1 MPWTV
6 FYISMSRICTVRE
19 WSPGYLCAEAGHR
32 ILVLCLKVADVCPKV
47 ADVRFKLW
55 DFYPKAWDRT
65 ESMFSQTFVY
75 VLPNFATS
83 IPELFHLC
91 PVCQGI
97 IFYSMKTNNSR
108 TMKRRPMLAGKARL
122 IAGAVMLAVAGGHLS
137 AQTAAP
143 QKAKAYMV
151 ADAHLDTQWNWDI
164 QTTIKEYVWNTLN
177 QNLFLLNQYPDY
189 IFNFEGGV
197 KYAWMKEYYP
207 REYELMKAFV
217 KAGRWHV
224 SGASWD
230 ATDTLVPSI
239 ESFIRNIMLGQEF
252 YRKELG
258 VESTDIFLPDCFGF
272 GWTLPTVAAHC
283 GLIGFSS
290 QKLDWR
296 NNPFYGKSKHPFT
309 VGLWKG
315 VDGASVMLAHGY
327 DYGRRWDNE
336 DLSEN
341 KYLME
346 LSRCT
351 PLNTVY
357 RYYGTGDVGG
367 SPTIAS
373 VASVEKGIKGDGP
386 LKIISA
392 TSDQLFKDYQPYDA
406 HSELPVFDGEL
417 LMDVHGTGCYTSQAA
432 MKLYNR
438 QNELLG
444 DAAERASVAAALLGT
459 AEYPGKSLT
468 ESWQRFIFHQF
479 HDDLTGTSI
488 PRAYEFSWNDE
499 LLSLKQFSGILTHA
513 VGSVAGKL
521 DTRVKGIPVVL
532 YNASGFKA
540 ADVVTMEVKAP
551 RFPKGVA
558 VYNEQ
563 GKQVASQLVSYTDGK
578 VRLLVEATVPANGY
592 AVYDVRLS
600 GEGRKVSAVEATS
613 IENSLYKLTLNEN
626 GDITSLL
633 DKKNNKELVKAG
645 KAIRLALFTENE
657 SFEWPAWEILK
668 KTVDATPISITE
680 DVKMTLCEN
689 GALRKTLCV
698 EKRHGDSFF
707 RQYIHLYEGILA
719 HRIDFTNEVDWQSA
733 NALLKA
739 EFPLN
744 LNNEKATYDLGV
756 GSVQRGNNS
765 LTAYEVYAQY
775 WADLTDANGS
785 YGVSI
790 MNDSK
795 YGWDKPDNNTLRLTL
810 LHTPKT
816 KSNYA
821 YQDRQDFGRHTFTYS
836 LVGHTG
842 ALDVVRT
849 RENAELLNQRIK
861 AFAVGKHRGELGK
874 SYSLAFSDNRNVLIK
889 ALKKAE
895 SSDEYVVRVYEA
907 GGKQAQKASIVFAD
921 NLVAAVEA
929 DGTEKTI
936 GKAAFSG
943 NRLEVSVN
951 PNGIKTYK
959 VRFASNKKVQTVA
972 RPLPLAYDKKCF
984 SWNEFKA
991 AADFEAGY
999 SYAAELIPTEMNV
1012 NGVPFKLETR
1022 EELNG
1027 MACKG
1032 NVLKLPA
1039 DCAYN
1044 RLYILAAAASD
1055 KDVKGIFRT
1064 GKSVQEIIVPSYT
1077 GFIGQWGHTGHT
1089 EGYLKDA
1096 EVAYVGTHRHSGEGD
1111 QPYEFTYMFK
1121 FAIDLPEK
1129 ATEVVLPDN
1138 KDIVIFAATLTN
1150 VAAASVCPVSEL
1162 FRTANKCNRYQTES
1176 STERVNILKQDM
1188 VMGYS
1193 SYVNEKEKPAFM
1205 VDGDENTKWCAIAEM
1220 PHYVDFDLGSERS
1233 INGWKLLNAA
1243 GENHSYVTSSC
1254 FLQGKTDK
1262 NSEWRTLDYV
1272 SGNGKNV
1279 LNRTLN
1285 KPESVRYLRLLV
1297 TQPMQSASGKDVRIY
1312 EMEVY
1317 AK

>member
-1162 FRTANKCNRYQTES
+1162 FRTANKCDGYQAES
-1176 STERVNILKQDM
+1176 SAERVNILKQDM

-1193 SYVNEKEKPAFM
+1193 SYVNEKEKPTFM

-1243 GENHSYVTSSC
+1243 GENHSYITSSC

>member
-1 MPWTV
+1 MKK
-6 FYISMSRICTVRE
+6 R
-19 WSPGYLCAEAGHR
+19 R
-32 ILVLCLKVADVCPKV
+32 IL
-47 ADVRFKLW
+47 
-55 DFYPKAWDRT
+55 
-65 ESMFSQTFVY
+65 M
-75 VLPNFATS
+75 
-83 IPELFHLC
+83 
-91 PVCQGI
+91 G
-97 IFYSMKTNNSR
+97 KTH
-108 TMKRRPMLAGKARL
+108 L
-122 IAGAVMLAVAGGHLS
+122 IAGAVMLAVAGGQLS
-137 AQTAAP
+137 AQTVAP
-143 QKAKAYMV
+143 KKAKAYMV

-164 QTTIKEYVWNTLN
+164 QTTIKDYVWNTLN

-230 ATDTLVPSI
+230 ATDTLVPSV

-309 VGLWKG
+309 IGLWKG

-346 LSRCT
+346 LSKCT

-392 TSDQLFKDYQPYDA
+392 ASDQLFKDYQPYGS
-406 HSELPVFDGEL
+406 HPELPVFDGEL

-444 DAAERASVAAALLGT
+444 DAAERASVAAALLGV

-499 LLSLKQFSGILTHA
+499 LLSLKQFSGILTHS

-540 ADVVTMEVKAP
+540 ADVVIIEVEAS
-551 RFPKGVA
+551 RFPKSVA

-563 GKQVASQLVSYTDGK
+563 GKLVVSQLVSYTDGK

-600 GEGRKVSAVEATS
+600 GEGKEMPAVEAAS
-613 IENSLYKLTLNEN
+613 VENSFYKLTLNEN
-626 GDITSLL
+626 GDITSLF
-633 DKKNNKELVKAG
+633 DKRNNKELVKAG
-645 KAIRLALFTENE
+645 KAIRLALFTENK

-668 KTVDATPISITE
+668 ETVDATPISITE
-680 DVKMTLCEN
+680 DVKVTLCEN

-698 EKRHGDSFF
+698 EKRHDDSFF
-707 RQYIHLYEGILA
+707 RQYIHLYEGVLA
-719 HRIDFTNEVDWQSA
+719 HRIDFTNEVDWQST

-744 LNNEKATYDLGV
+744 LNNEVATYDLGV
-756 GSVQRGNNS
+756 GSVQRGNNI

-816 KSNYA
+816 KKNYA
-821 YQDRQDFGRHTFTYS
+821 YQDRQDFGHHTFTYS
-836 LVGHTG
+836 LVGHVG
-842 ALDVVRT
+842 ALDVVQT

-861 AFAVGKHRGELGK
+861 AFVVGKHRGELGK

-907 GGKQAQKASIVFAD
+907 AGKQAQKASIVFAD

-936 GKAAFSG
+936 GKATFSG

-951 PNGIKTYK
+951 PNSIKTYK

-972 RPLPLAYDKKCF
+972 EPLPLVYDKKCF

-991 AADFEAGY
+991 AANFESGY
-999 SYAAELIPTEMNV
+999 SYAAELIPAEMNV
-1012 NGVPFKLETR
+1012 HGVPFKLETR

-1039 DCAYN
+1039 DCTYN

-1055 KDVKGIFRT
+1055 KDVKGIFRV
-1064 GKSVQEIIVPSYT
+1064 GKYVQVVIVPSYT

-1121 FAIDLPEK
+1121 FAIDLPER

-1138 KDIVIFAATLTN
+1138 KDIVIFAATLTD
-1150 VAAASVCPVSEL
+1150 VAATSVCPASEL

-1220 PHYVDFDLGSERS
+1220 PHYVDFDLGGERS

-1254 FLQGKTDK
+1254 FLQGKSDK
-1262 NSEWRTLDYV
+1262 NGEWRTLDYV

-1285 KPESVRYLRLLV
+1285 KSESVRYLRLLV

-1317 AK
+1317 E

>member
-1 MPWTV
+1 
-6 FYISMSRICTVRE
+6 
-19 WSPGYLCAEAGHR
+19 
-32 ILVLCLKVADVCPKV
+32 
-47 ADVRFKLW
+47 
-55 DFYPKAWDRT
+55 
-65 ESMFSQTFVY
+65 
-75 VLPNFATS
+75 
-83 IPELFHLC
+83 
-91 PVCQGI
+91 
-97 IFYSMKTNNSR
+97 
-108 TMKRRPMLAGKARL
+108 MKRRPMLAGKARL

-1162 FRTANKCNRYQTES
+1162 FRTANKCDGYQAES
-1176 STERVNILKQDM
+1176 SAERVNILKQDM

-1193 SYVNEKEKPAFM
+1193 SYVNEKEKPTFM
-1205 VDGDENTKWCAIAEM
+1205 VDGDENTKWCAVAEM

>member
-626 GDITSLL
+626 GDIASLL

-1243 GENHSYVTSSC
+1243 GENHSYITSSC

>member
-1 MPWTV
+1 
-6 FYISMSRICTVRE
+6 
-19 WSPGYLCAEAGHR
+19 
-32 ILVLCLKVADVCPKV
+32 
-47 ADVRFKLW
+47 
-55 DFYPKAWDRT
+55 
-65 ESMFSQTFVY
+65 
-75 VLPNFATS
+75 
-83 IPELFHLC
+83 
-91 PVCQGI
+91 
-97 IFYSMKTNNSR
+97 MK
-108 TMKRRPMLAGKARL
+108 MKRMLTGKARL
-122 IAGAVMLAVAGGHLS
+122 IAGAMMLVVAGGQVS
-137 AQTAAP
+137 AQTVAP
-143 QKAKAYMV
+143 KKAKAYMV

-309 VGLWKG
+309 IGLWKG
-315 VDGASVMLAHGY
+315 VDGASIMLAHGY
-327 DYGRRWDNE
+327 DYGRRWNNE
-336 DLSEN
+336 DLSKN
-341 KYLME
+341 KDLME
-346 LSRCT
+346 LSKRT

-373 VASVEKGIKGDGP
+373 VASVEKGINGDGP

-392 TSDQLFKDYQPYDA
+392 TSDQLFKDYQPYNA
-406 HSELPVFDGEL
+406 HSELSVFDGEL

-513 VGSVAGKL
+513 VESVAGKL
-521 DTRVKGIPVVL
+521 DTRVKGTPVVL

-540 ADVVTMEVKAP
+540 TDVVTMEVEAS

-600 GEGRKVSAVEATS
+600 GEGKKVSVVEAAS

-707 RQYIHLYEGILA
+707 RQYIHLYEGALA
-719 HRIDFTNEVDWQSA
+719 HRIDFTNEVDWQST

-756 GSVQRGNNS
+756 GSVQRGNNI

-775 WADLTDANGS
+775 WVDLTEANGS

-816 KSNYA
+816 KRNYA
-821 YQDRQDFGRHTFTYS
+821 YQDRQDFGRHIFTYS
-836 LVGHTG
+836 LVGHAG
-842 ALDVVRT
+842 ALDVVQT

-861 AFAVGKHRGELGK
+861 AFATGKHRGELGK
-874 SYSLAFSDNRNVLIK
+874 SYSLASSDNRNVLIK

-895 SSDEYVVRVYEA
+895 SSDEYMVRVYEA
-907 GGKQAQKASIVFAD
+907 AGKRAQKASIVFAD
-921 NLVAAVEA
+921 DLVAAVEA

-951 PNGIKTYK
+951 PNSIKTYK

-972 RPLPLAYDKKCF
+972 ESLPLAYDKKCF

-991 AADFEAGY
+991 AADFESGY
-999 SYAAELIPTEMNV
+999 SYAAELIPAEMNV
-1012 NGVPFKLETR
+1012 HGVPFKLETR

-1032 NVLKLPA
+1032 NVLKLPVNH
-1039 DCAYN
+1039 AYN

-1055 KDVKGIFRT
+1055 KDVKGIFRA
-1064 GKSVQEIIVPSYT
+1064 GKSAQEIIVPSYT

-1121 FAIDLPEK
+1121 LAIDLPEK

-1138 KDIVIFAATLTN
+1138 KDIVIFAATLTD
-1150 VAAASVCPVSEL
+1150 VAAAPVCPVSEL
-1162 FRTANKCNRYQTES
+1162 FRTANKCNDYQVES
-1176 STERVNILKQDM
+1176 SVQRVNILKQDM

-1233 INGWKLLNAA
+1233 VNGWKLLNAA
-1243 GENHSYVTSSC
+1243 GENHSYVTSTC
-1254 FLQGKTDK
+1254 FLQGKSDK
-1262 NSEWRTLDYV
+1262 NGEWRTLDYV
-1272 SGNGKNV
+1272 SGNSKNV
-1279 LNRTLN
+1279 LNRTLDKSEN
-1285 KPESVRYLRLLV
+1285 VRYLRLLV
-1297 TQPMQSASGKDVRIY
+1297 TQPMQSSTGKDARIY

>member
-336 DLSEN
+336 DLSES

-351 PLNTVY
+351 SLNTVY

-936 GKAAFSG
+936 GKATFSE

-1012 NGVPFKLETR
+1012 NGMPFKLETR

>member
-1 MPWTV
+1 
-6 FYISMSRICTVRE
+6 
-19 WSPGYLCAEAGHR
+19 
-32 ILVLCLKVADVCPKV
+32 
-47 ADVRFKLW
+47 
-55 DFYPKAWDRT
+55 
-65 ESMFSQTFVY
+65 
-75 VLPNFATS
+75 
-83 IPELFHLC
+83 
-91 PVCQGI
+91 
-97 IFYSMKTNNSR
+97 MK
-108 TMKRRPMLAGKARL
+108 MKRMLTGKARL
-122 IAGAVMLAVAGGHLS
+122 IAGAMMLVVAGGQVS
-137 AQTAAP
+137 AQTVAP
-143 QKAKAYMV
+143 KKAKAYMV

-309 VGLWKG
+309 IGLWKG
-315 VDGASVMLAHGY
+315 VDGASIMLAHGY
-327 DYGRRWDNE
+327 DYGRRWNNE
-336 DLSEN
+336 DLSKN
-341 KYLME
+341 KDLME
-346 LSRCT
+346 LSKRT

-373 VASVEKGIKGDGP
+373 VASVEKGINGDGP

-392 TSDQLFKDYQPYDA
+392 TSDQLFKDYQPYNA
-406 HSELPVFDGEL
+406 HSELSVFDGEL

-513 VGSVAGKL
+513 VESVAGKL
-521 DTRVKGIPVVL
+521 DTRVKGTPVVL

-540 ADVVTMEVKAP
+540 TDVVTMEVEAS

-600 GEGRKVSAVEATS
+600 GEGKKVSVVEAAS

-707 RQYIHLYEGILA
+707 RQYIHLYEGALA
-719 HRIDFTNEVDWQSA
+719 HRIDFTNEVDWQST

-756 GSVQRGNNS
+756 GSVQRGNNI

-775 WADLTDANGS
+775 WVDLTEANGS

-816 KSNYA
+816 KRNYA
-821 YQDRQDFGRHTFTYS
+821 YQDRQDFGRHIFTYS
-836 LVGHTG
+836 LVGHAG
-842 ALDVVRT
+842 ALDVVQT

-861 AFAVGKHRGELGK
+861 AFATGKHRGELGK
-874 SYSLAFSDNRNVLIK
+874 SYSLASSDNRNVLIK

-907 GGKQAQKASIVFAD
+907 AGKRAQKASIVFAD
-921 NLVAAVEA
+921 DLVAAVEA

-951 PNGIKTYK
+951 PNSIKTYK

-972 RPLPLAYDKKCF
+972 ESLPLAYDKKCF

-991 AADFEAGY
+991 AADFESGY
-999 SYAAELIPTEMNV
+999 SYAAELIPAEMNV
-1012 NGVPFKLETR
+1012 HGVPFKLETR

-1032 NVLKLPA
+1032 NVLKLPVNH
-1039 DCAYN
+1039 AYN

-1055 KDVKGIFRT
+1055 KDVKGIFRA
-1064 GKSVQEIIVPSYT
+1064 GKSAQEIIVPSYT

-1121 FAIDLPEK
+1121 LAIDLPEK

-1138 KDIVIFAATLTN
+1138 KDIVIFAATLTD
-1150 VAAASVCPVSEL
+1150 VAATSVCPASEL

-1233 INGWKLLNAA
+1233 VNGWKLLNAA
-1243 GENHSYVTSSC
+1243 GENHSYVTSTC
-1254 FLQGKTDK
+1254 FLQGKSDK
-1262 NSEWRTLDYV
+1262 NGEWRTLDYV
-1272 SGNGKNV
+1272 SGNSKNV
-1279 LNRTLN
+1279 LNRTLDKSEN
-1285 KPESVRYLRLLV
+1285 VRYLRLLV
-1297 TQPMQSASGKDVRIY
+1297 TQPMQSSTGKDARIY

>member
-1 MPWTV
+1 
-6 FYISMSRICTVRE
+6 
-19 WSPGYLCAEAGHR
+19 
-32 ILVLCLKVADVCPKV
+32 
-47 ADVRFKLW
+47 
-55 DFYPKAWDRT
+55 
-65 ESMFSQTFVY
+65 
-75 VLPNFATS
+75 
-83 IPELFHLC
+83 
-91 PVCQGI
+91 
-97 IFYSMKTNNSR
+97 MK
-108 TMKRRPMLAGKARL
+108 MKRMLTGKARL
-122 IAGAVMLAVAGGHLS
+122 IAGAMMLVVAGGQVS
-137 AQTAAP
+137 AQTVAP
-143 QKAKAYMV
+143 KKAKAYMV

-309 VGLWKG
+309 IGLWKG
-315 VDGASVMLAHGY
+315 VDGASIMLAHGY
-327 DYGRRWDNE
+327 DYGRRWNNE
-336 DLSEN
+336 DLSKN
-341 KYLME
+341 KDLME
-346 LSRCT
+346 LSKRT

-373 VASVEKGIKGDGP
+373 VASVEKGINGDGP

-392 TSDQLFKDYQPYDA
+392 TSDQLFKDYQPYNA
-406 HSELPVFDGEL
+406 HSELSVFDGEL

-513 VGSVAGKL
+513 VESVAGKL
-521 DTRVKGIPVVL
+521 DTRVKGTPVVL

-540 ADVVTMEVKAP
+540 TDVVTMEVEAS

-600 GEGRKVSAVEATS
+600 GEGKKVSVVEAAS

-707 RQYIHLYEGILA
+707 RQYIHLYEGALA
-719 HRIDFTNEVDWQSA
+719 HRIDFTNEVDWQST

-756 GSVQRGNNS
+756 GSVQRGNNI

-775 WADLTDANGS
+775 WVDLTEANGS

-816 KSNYA
+816 KRNYA
-821 YQDRQDFGRHTFTYS
+821 YQDRQDFGRHIFTYS
-836 LVGHTG
+836 LVGHAG
-842 ALDVVRT
+842 ALDVVQT

-861 AFAVGKHRGELGK
+861 AFATGKHRGELGK
-874 SYSLAFSDNRNVLIK
+874 SYSLASSDNRNVLIK

-907 GGKQAQKASIVFAD
+907 AGKRAQKASIVFAD
-921 NLVAAVEA
+921 DLVAAVEA

-951 PNGIKTYK
+951 PNSIKTYK

-972 RPLPLAYDKKCF
+972 ESLPLAYDKKCF

-991 AADFEAGY
+991 AADFESGY
-999 SYAAELIPTEMNV
+999 SYAAELIPAEMNV
-1012 NGVPFKLETR
+1012 HGVPFKLETR

-1032 NVLKLPA
+1032 NVLKLPVNH
-1039 DCAYN
+1039 AYN

-1055 KDVKGIFRT
+1055 KDVKGIFRA
-1064 GKSVQEIIVPSYT
+1064 GKSAQEIIVPSYT

-1121 FAIDLPEK
+1121 LAIDLPEK

-1138 KDIVIFAATLTN
+1138 KDIVIFAATLTD
-1150 VAAASVCPVSEL
+1150 VAAAPVCPVSEL
-1162 FRTANKCNRYQTES
+1162 FRTANKCNDYQVES
-1176 STERVNILKQDM
+1176 SVQRVNILKQDM

-1205 VDGDENTKWCAIAEM
+1205 VDDDENTKWCAIAEM

-1233 INGWKLLNAA
+1233 VNGWKLLNAA
-1243 GENHSYVTSSC
+1243 GENHSYVTSTC
-1254 FLQGKTDK
+1254 FLQGKSDK
-1262 NSEWRTLDYV
+1262 NGEWRTLDYV
-1272 SGNGKNV
+1272 SGNSKNV
-1279 LNRTLN
+1279 LNRTLDKSEN
-1285 KPESVRYLRLLV
+1285 VRYLRLLV
-1297 TQPMQSASGKDVRIY
+1297 TQPMQSSTGKDARIY

>member
-1 MPWTV
+1 
-6 FYISMSRICTVRE
+6 
-19 WSPGYLCAEAGHR
+19 
-32 ILVLCLKVADVCPKV
+32 
-47 ADVRFKLW
+47 
-55 DFYPKAWDRT
+55 
-65 ESMFSQTFVY
+65 
-75 VLPNFATS
+75 
-83 IPELFHLC
+83 
-91 PVCQGI
+91 
-97 IFYSMKTNNSR
+97 
-108 TMKRRPMLAGKARL
+108 MLAGKARL

-258 VESTDIFLPDCFGF
+258 VESTDIFLPDCFGL

-1243 GENHSYVTSSC
+1243 GENHSYITSSC

>member
-1 MPWTV
+1 
-6 FYISMSRICTVRE
+6 
-19 WSPGYLCAEAGHR
+19 
-32 ILVLCLKVADVCPKV
+32 
-47 ADVRFKLW
+47 
-55 DFYPKAWDRT
+55 
-65 ESMFSQTFVY
+65 
-75 VLPNFATS
+75 
-83 IPELFHLC
+83 
-91 PVCQGI
+91 
-97 IFYSMKTNNSR
+97 MKNNNNR
-108 TMKRRPMLAGKARL
+108 TMKMKRMLTGKARL
-122 IAGAVMLAVAGGHLS
+122 IAGAMMLVVAGGQVS
-137 AQTAAP
+137 AQTVAP
-143 QKAKAYMV
+143 KKAKAYMV

-309 VGLWKG
+309 IGLWKG
-315 VDGASVMLAHGY
+315 VDGASIMLAHGY
-327 DYGRRWDNE
+327 DYGRRWNNE
-336 DLSEN
+336 DLSKN
-341 KYLME
+341 KDLME
-346 LSRCT
+346 LSKRT

-373 VASVEKGIKGDGP
+373 LASVEKGINGDGP

-392 TSDQLFKDYQPYDA
+392 TSDQLFKDYQPYNA
-406 HSELPVFDGEL
+406 HSELSVFDGEL

-513 VGSVAGKL
+513 VESVAGKL
-521 DTRVKGIPVVL
+521 DTRVKGTPVVL

-540 ADVVTMEVKAP
+540 TDVVTMEVEAS

-600 GEGRKVSAVEATS
+600 GEGKKVSVVEAAS

-707 RQYIHLYEGILA
+707 RQYIHLYEGALA
-719 HRIDFTNEVDWQSA
+719 HRIDFTNEVDWQST

-756 GSVQRGNNS
+756 GSVQRGNNI

-775 WADLTDANGS
+775 WVDLTEANGS

-816 KSNYA
+816 KRNYA
-821 YQDRQDFGRHTFTYS
+821 YQDRQDFGRHIFTYS
-836 LVGHTG
+836 LVGHAG
-842 ALDVVRT
+842 ALDVVQT

-861 AFAVGKHRGELGK
+861 AFATGKHRGELGK
-874 SYSLAFSDNRNVLIK
+874 SYSLASSDNRNVLIK

-907 GGKQAQKASIVFAD
+907 AGKRAQKASIVFAD
-921 NLVAAVEA
+921 DLVAAVEA

-951 PNGIKTYK
+951 PNSIKTYK

-972 RPLPLAYDKKCF
+972 ESLPLAYDKKCF

-991 AADFEAGY
+991 AADFESGY
-999 SYAAELIPTEMNV
+999 SYAAELIPAEMNV
-1012 NGVPFKLETR
+1012 HGVPFKLETR

-1032 NVLKLPA
+1032 NVLKLPVNH
-1039 DCAYN
+1039 AYN

-1055 KDVKGIFRT
+1055 KDVKGIFRA
-1064 GKSVQEIIVPSYT
+1064 GKSAQEIIVPSYT

-1121 FAIDLPEK
+1121 LAIDLPEK

-1138 KDIVIFAATLTN
+1138 KDIVIFAATLTD
-1150 VAAASVCPVSEL
+1150 VAAAPVCPVSEL
-1162 FRTANKCNRYQTES
+1162 FRTANKCNDYQVKS
-1176 STERVNILKQDM
+1176 SVQRVNILKQDM

-1233 INGWKLLNAA
+1233 VNGWKLLNAA
-1243 GENHSYVTSSC
+1243 GENYSYVTSTC
-1254 FLQGKTDK
+1254 FLQGKSDK
-1262 NSEWRTLDYV
+1262 NGEWRTLDYV
-1272 SGNGKNV
+1272 SGNSKNV
-1279 LNRTLN
+1279 LNRTLDKSEN
-1285 KPESVRYLRLLV
+1285 VRYLRLLV
-1297 TQPMQSASGKDVRIY
+1297 TQPMQSSTGKDARIY

>member
-1 MPWTV
+1 
-6 FYISMSRICTVRE
+6 
-19 WSPGYLCAEAGHR
+19 
-32 ILVLCLKVADVCPKV
+32 
-47 ADVRFKLW
+47 
-55 DFYPKAWDRT
+55 
-65 ESMFSQTFVY
+65 
-75 VLPNFATS
+75 
-83 IPELFHLC
+83 
-91 PVCQGI
+91 
-97 IFYSMKTNNSR
+97 MK
-108 TMKRRPMLAGKARL
+108 MKRMLASKSRL
-122 IAGAVMLAVAGGHLS
+122 IAGAVLLTVASGPVS
-137 AQTAAP
+137 AQTASP
-143 QKAKAYMV
+143 KKAKAYMV

-217 KAGRWHV
+217 KKGRWHV

-239 ESFIRNIMLGQEF
+239 ESFIRNILLGQEF

-296 NNPFYGKSKHPFT
+296 NHPFYGQSKHPFT
-309 VGLWKG
+309 IGLWKG
-315 VDGASVMLAHGY
+315 VDGASIMLAHGY

-336 DLSEN
+336 DLSQSS
-341 KYLME
+341 YLME
-346 LSRCT
+346 LSQRT

-386 LKIISA
+386 LEVISA
-392 TSDQLFKDYQPYDA
+392 TSDQLFKDYQPYA
-406 HSELPVFDGEL
+406 SHAELPVFDGEL

-499 LLSLKQFSGILTHA
+499 LLSLKQFSGVLTHA
-513 VGSVAGKL
+513 VQGVASKL
-521 DTRVKGIPVVL
+521 DTRAKGIPVVL
-532 YNASGFKA
+532 YNASGFEA
-540 ADVVTMEVKAP
+540 TDVVTMEVEAA

-558 VYNEQ
+558 VYDEQ
-563 GKQVASQLVSYTDGK
+563 GKQAASQLVSYTGGK

-600 GEGRKVSAVEATS
+600 GAGKEATAAEAAS
-613 IENSLYKLTLNEN
+613 IENSLYKLTLDKN

-633 DKKNNKELVKAG
+633 DKKHNKELVKSG

-657 SFEWPAWEILK
+657 SFDWPAWEILK
-668 KTVDATPISITE
+668 KTIDAAPVSITG
-680 DVKMTLCEN
+680 DVKMTLREN
-689 GALRKTLCV
+689 GPLRKTLCV
-698 EKRHGDSFF
+698 EKRHGDSHF
-707 RQYIHLYEGILA
+707 RQYIHLYEGALA
-719 HRIDFTNEVDWQSA
+719 HRIDFSNEVDWHST

-744 LNNEKATYDLGV
+744 LENEKATYDLGV
-756 GSVQRGNNS
+756 GSAQRGNNTR
-765 LTAYEVYAQY
+765 TAYEVYAQY
-775 WADLTDANGS
+775 WADLTDADGS
-785 YGVSI
+785 YGVSVL
-790 MNDSK
+790 NDSK
-795 YGWDKPDNNTLRLTL
+795 YGWDKPDNHTLRLTL

-816 KSNYA
+816 RGNYA
-821 YQDRQDFGRHTFTYS
+821 YQDRQDFGYHTFTYS
-836 LVGHTG
+836 LVPHAG
-842 ALDVVRT
+842 ALDMTQVR
-849 RENAELLNQRIK
+849 EDAEVLNQRIK
-861 AFAVGKHRGELGK
+861 AFTTAKHPGELGK
-874 SYSLAFSDNRNVLIK
+874 SHSLASSDNRNVLIK

-895 SSDEYVVRVYEA
+895 SSDEYVLRVYEA
-907 GGKQAQKASIVFAD
+907 AGKQAQKASITFAD
-921 NLVAAVEA
+921 DIVAAVEA
-929 DGTEKTI
+929 DGTEKSI
-936 GKAAFSG
+936 GQATFSG

-959 VRFASNKKVQTVA
+959 VRFASAKQAQPACK
-972 RPLPLAYDKKCF
+972 PLPLAYDKRCF
-984 SWNEFKA
+984 GWNEFRA
-991 AADFEAGY
+991 AADFESGY
-999 SYAAELIPTEMNV
+999 SYAAELLPAELTV
-1012 NGVPFKLETR
+1012 HGVPFKLETR

-1027 MACKG
+1027 MTCKG

-1039 DCAYN
+1039 NRGAYN
-1044 RLYILAAAASD
+1044 RLYLLAAAASD
-1055 KDVKGIFRT
+1055 KDVKGTFRA
-1064 GKSVQEIIVPSYT
+1064 GKSEQEVTVPSYT
-1077 GFIGQWGHTGHT
+1077 GFIGQWGHAGHT
-1089 EGYLKDA
+1089 EGYLKEA
-1096 EVAYVGTHRHSGEGD
+1096 EVAYVGTHRHSSEGD
-1111 QPYEFTYMFK
+1111 CPYEFTYMFK
-1121 FAIDLPEK
+1121 IAIDLPEK

-1138 KDIVIFAATLTN
+1138 KDIVLFAATLANDATAT
-1150 VAAASVCPVSEL
+1150 VSPASTL
-1162 FRTANKCNRYQTES
+1162 FRTANKCDDYRMEGS
-1176 STERVNILKQDM
+1176 APKVNILKPEM
-1188 VMGYS
+1188 VTGCS
-1193 SYVNEKEKPAFM
+1193 SYVNENEKPAFLA
-1205 VDGDENTKWCAIAEM
+1205 DGDENTKWCAIAGM
-1220 PHYVDFDLGSERS
+1220 PHYVDFDLGAETNIS
-1233 INGWKLLNAA
+1233 GWKLLNAA
-1243 GENHSYVTSSC
+1243 CESHSYVTSAC
-1254 FLQGKTDK
+1254 FLQGKSDK
-1262 NSEWRTLDYV
+1262 NGEWRTLDYV
-1272 SGNGKNV
+1272 SGNSKNV
-1279 LNRTLN
+1279 LNRTLD
-1285 KPESVRYLRLLV
+1285 KAEKVRYLRLLV
-1297 TQPMQSASGKDVRIY
+1297 TQPMQSASGKDARIY

-1317 AK
+1317 E

>member
-1 MPWTV
+1 MKK
-6 FYISMSRICTVRE
+6 R
-19 WSPGYLCAEAGHR
+19 R
-32 ILVLCLKVADVCPKV
+32 IL
-47 ADVRFKLW
+47 
-55 DFYPKAWDRT
+55 
-65 ESMFSQTFVY
+65 M
-75 VLPNFATS
+75 
-83 IPELFHLC
+83 
-91 PVCQGI
+91 G
-97 IFYSMKTNNSR
+97 KTH
-108 TMKRRPMLAGKARL
+108 L
-122 IAGAVMLAVAGGHLS
+122 IAGAVMLAVAGGQLS
-137 AQTAAP
+137 AQTVAP
-143 QKAKAYMV
+143 KKAKAYMV

-164 QTTIKEYVWNTLN
+164 QTTIKDYVWNTLN

-230 ATDTLVPSI
+230 ATDTLVPSV

-309 VGLWKG
+309 IGLWKG

-341 KYLME
+341 RYLME
-346 LSRCT
+346 LSKCT

-392 TSDQLFKDYQPYDA
+392 ASDQLFKDYQPYGS
-406 HSELPVFDGEL
+406 HPELPVFDGEL

-444 DAAERASVAAALLGT
+444 DAAERASVAAALLGV

-499 LLSLKQFSGILTHA
+499 LLSLKQFSSILTHS

-540 ADVVTMEVKAP
+540 TDVVTIEVEAS
-551 RFPKGVA
+551 RFPKSVA

-563 GKQVASQLVSYTDGK
+563 GKLVVSQLVSYTDGK

-600 GEGRKVSAVEATS
+600 GEGKEMSAVEAAS
-613 IENSLYKLTLNEN
+613 VENSFYKLTLNEN
-626 GDITSLL
+626 GDITSLF
-633 DKKNNKELVKAG
+633 DKRINKELVKAG
-645 KAIRLALFTENE
+645 KAIRLALFTENK

-668 KTVDATPISITE
+668 ETVDATPISITE
-680 DVKMTLCEN
+680 DVKVTLCEN

-698 EKRHGDSFF
+698 EKRHDDSFF
-707 RQYIHLYEGILA
+707 RQYIHLYEGVLA
-719 HRIDFTNEVDWQSA
+719 HRIDFTNEVDWQST

-744 LNNEKATYDLGV
+744 LNNEVATYDLGV
-756 GSVQRGNNS
+756 GSVQRGNNI

-816 KSNYA
+816 KKNYA
-821 YQDRQDFGRHTFTYS
+821 YQDRQDFGHHTFTYS
-836 LVGHTG
+836 LVGHVG
-842 ALDVVRT
+842 ALDVVQT

-861 AFAVGKHRGELGK
+861 AFVVGKHRGELGK

-907 GGKQAQKASIVFAD
+907 AGKQAQKASIVFAD

-936 GKAAFSG
+936 GKATFSG

-951 PNGIKTYK
+951 PNSIKTYK

-972 RPLPLAYDKKCF
+972 EPLPLVYDKKCF

-991 AADFEAGY
+991 AANFESGY
-999 SYAAELIPTEMNV
+999 SYAAELIPAEMNV
-1012 NGVPFKLETR
+1012 HGVPFKLETR

-1039 DCAYN
+1039 DCTYN

-1055 KDVKGIFRT
+1055 KKDVKGIFRV
-1064 GKSVQEIIVPSYT
+1064 GKYVQEVIVPSYT

-1138 KDIVIFAATLTN
+1138 KDIVIFAATLTD
-1150 VAAASVCPVSEL
+1150 VAATSVCPASEL

-1220 PHYVDFDLGSERS
+1220 PHYVDFDLGGERS

-1254 FLQGKTDK
+1254 FLQGKSDK
-1262 NSEWRTLDYV
+1262 NGEWRTLDYV

-1285 KPESVRYLRLLV
+1285 KSESVRYLRLLV

-1317 AK
+1317 E

>member
-1 MPWTV
+1 
-6 FYISMSRICTVRE
+6 
-19 WSPGYLCAEAGHR
+19 
-32 ILVLCLKVADVCPKV
+32 
-47 ADVRFKLW
+47 
-55 DFYPKAWDRT
+55 
-65 ESMFSQTFVY
+65 
-75 VLPNFATS
+75 
-83 IPELFHLC
+83 
-91 PVCQGI
+91 
-97 IFYSMKTNNSR
+97 MK
-108 TMKRRPMLAGKARL
+108 MKRMLTGKARL
-122 IAGAVMLAVAGGHLS
+122 IAGAMMLVVAGGQVS
-137 AQTAAP
+137 AQTVAP
-143 QKAKAYMV
+143 KKAKAYMV

-272 GWTLPTVAAHC
+272 GLTLPTVAAHC

-309 VGLWKG
+309 IGLWKG
-315 VDGASVMLAHGY
+315 VDGASIMLAHGY
-327 DYGRRWDNE
+327 DYGRRWNNE
-336 DLSEN
+336 DLSKN
-341 KYLME
+341 KDLME
-346 LSRCT
+346 LSKRT

-373 VASVEKGIKGDGP
+373 VASVEKGINGDGP

-392 TSDQLFKDYQPYDA
+392 TSDQLFKDYQPYNA
-406 HSELPVFDGEL
+406 HSELSVFDGEL

-513 VGSVAGKL
+513 VESVAGKL
-521 DTRVKGIPVVL
+521 DTRVKGTPVVL

-540 ADVVTMEVKAP
+540 TDVVTMEVEAS

-600 GEGRKVSAVEATS
+600 GEGKKVSVVEAAS

-707 RQYIHLYEGILA
+707 RQYIHLYEGALA
-719 HRIDFTNEVDWQSA
+719 HRIDFTNEVDWQST

-756 GSVQRGNNS
+756 GSVQRGNNI

-775 WADLTDANGS
+775 WVDLTEANGS

-816 KSNYA
+816 KRNYA
-821 YQDRQDFGRHTFTYS
+821 YQDRQDFGRHIFTYS
-836 LVGHTG
+836 LVGHAG
-842 ALDVVRT
+842 ALDVVQT

-861 AFAVGKHRGELGK
+861 AFATGKHRGELGK
-874 SYSLAFSDNRNVLIK
+874 SYSLASSDNRNVLIK

-907 GGKQAQKASIVFAD
+907 AGKRAQKASIVFAD
-921 NLVAAVEA
+921 DLVAAVEA

-951 PNGIKTYK
+951 PNSIKTYK

-972 RPLPLAYDKKCF
+972 ESLPLAYDKKCF

-991 AADFEAGY
+991 AADFESGY
-999 SYAAELIPTEMNV
+999 SYAAELIPAEMNV
-1012 NGVPFKLETR
+1012 HGVPFKLETR

-1032 NVLKLPA
+1032 NVLKLPVNH
-1039 DCAYN
+1039 AYN

-1055 KDVKGIFRT
+1055 KDVKGIFRA
-1064 GKSVQEIIVPSYT
+1064 GKSAQEIIVPSYT

-1121 FAIDLPEK
+1121 LAIDLPEK

-1138 KDIVIFAATLTN
+1138 KDIVIFAATLTD
-1150 VAAASVCPVSEL
+1150 VAAAPVCPVSEL
-1162 FRTANKCNRYQTES
+1162 FRTANKCNDYQVES
-1176 STERVNILKQDM
+1176 SVQRVNILKQDM

-1220 PHYVDFDLGSERS
+1220 PHYIDFDLGSERS
-1233 INGWKLLNAA
+1233 VNGWKLLNAA
-1243 GENHSYVTSSC
+1243 GENHSYVTSTC
-1254 FLQGKTDK
+1254 FLQGKSDK
-1262 NSEWRTLDYV
+1262 NGEWRTLDYV
-1272 SGNGKNV
+1272 SGNSKNV
-1279 LNRTLN
+1279 LNRTLDKSEN
-1285 KPESVRYLRLLV
+1285 VRYLRLLV
-1297 TQPMQSASGKDVRIY
+1297 TQPMQSSTGKDARIY

>member
-65 ESMFSQTFVY
+65 ESMFSQTFAY

-1233 INGWKLLNAA
+1233 SNGWKLLNAA
-1243 GENHSYVTSSC
+1243 GENHSYITSSC

>member
-6 FYISMSRICTVRE
+6 FFISMSRICTV
-19 WSPGYLCAEAGHR
+19 WDWNPCYLCVAVVHW

-336 DLSEN
+336 DLSES

-351 PLNTVY
+351 SLNTVY

-936 GKAAFSG
+936 GKATFSE

>member
-1 MPWTV
+1 M
-6 FYISMSRICTVRE
+6 
-19 WSPGYLCAEAGHR
+19 
-32 ILVLCLKVADVCPKV
+32 
-47 ADVRFKLW
+47 
-55 DFYPKAWDRT
+55 
-65 ESMFSQTFVY
+65 
-75 VLPNFATS
+75 
-83 IPELFHLC
+83 
-91 PVCQGI
+91 
-97 IFYSMKTNNSR
+97 
-108 TMKRRPMLAGKARL
+108 
-122 IAGAVMLAVAGGHLS
+122 
-137 AQTAAP
+137 
-143 QKAKAYMV
+143 
-151 ADAHLDTQWNWDI
+151 
-164 QTTIKEYVWNTLN
+164 
-177 QNLFLLNQYPDY
+177 
-189 IFNFEGGV
+189 
-197 KYAWMKEYYP
+197 
-207 REYELMKAFV
+207 
-217 KAGRWHV
+217 
-224 SGASWD
+224 
-230 ATDTLVPSI
+230 
-239 ESFIRNIMLGQEF
+239 
-252 YRKELG
+252 
-258 VESTDIFLPDCFGF
+258 
-272 GWTLPTVAAHC
+272 PTVAAHC

-1243 GENHSYVTSSC
+1243 GENHSYITSSC

-1317 AK
+1317 ANK

>member
-1162 FRTANKCNRYQTES
+1162 FRTANKCDGYQAES
-1176 STERVNILKQDM
+1176 SAERVNILKQDM

-1193 SYVNEKEKPAFM
+1193 SYVNEKEKPTFM

>member
-1 MPWTV
+1 
-6 FYISMSRICTVRE
+6 
-19 WSPGYLCAEAGHR
+19 
-32 ILVLCLKVADVCPKV
+32 
-47 ADVRFKLW
+47 
-55 DFYPKAWDRT
+55 
-65 ESMFSQTFVY
+65 
-75 VLPNFATS
+75 
-83 IPELFHLC
+83 
-91 PVCQGI
+91 
-97 IFYSMKTNNSR
+97 MKNNNNR
-108 TMKRRPMLAGKARL
+108 TMKMKRMLTGKARL
-122 IAGAVMLAVAGGHLS
+122 IAGAMMLVVAGGQVS
-137 AQTAAP
+137 AQTVAP
-143 QKAKAYMV
+143 KKAKAYMV

-309 VGLWKG
+309 IGLWKG
-315 VDGASVMLAHGY
+315 VDGASIMLAHGY
-327 DYGRRWDNE
+327 DYGRRWNNE
-336 DLSEN
+336 DLSKN
-341 KYLME
+341 KDLME
-346 LSRCT
+346 LSKRT

-373 VASVEKGIKGDGP
+373 VASVEKGINGDGP

-392 TSDQLFKDYQPYDA
+392 TSDQLFKDYQPYNA
-406 HSELPVFDGEL
+406 HSELSVFDGEL

-444 DAAERASVAAALLGT
+444 NAAERASVAAALLGT

-513 VGSVAGKL
+513 VESVAGKL
-521 DTRVKGIPVVL
+521 DTRVKGTPVVL

-540 ADVVTMEVKAP
+540 TDVVTMEVEAS

-600 GEGRKVSAVEATS
+600 GEGKKVSVVEAAS

-707 RQYIHLYEGILA
+707 RQYIHLYEGALA
-719 HRIDFTNEVDWQSA
+719 HRIDFTNEVDWQST

-756 GSVQRGNNS
+756 GSVQRGNNI

-775 WADLTDANGS
+775 WVDLTEANGS

-816 KSNYA
+816 KRNYA
-821 YQDRQDFGRHTFTYS
+821 YQDRQDFGRHIFTYS
-836 LVGHTG
+836 LVGHAG
-842 ALDVVRT
+842 ALDVVQT

-861 AFAVGKHRGELGK
+861 AFATGKHRGELGK
-874 SYSLAFSDNRNVLIK
+874 SYSLASSDNRNVLIK

-907 GGKQAQKASIVFAD
+907 AGKRAQKASIVFAD
-921 NLVAAVEA
+921 DLVAAVEA

-951 PNGIKTYK
+951 PNSIKTYK

-972 RPLPLAYDKKCF
+972 ESLPLAYDKKCF

-991 AADFEAGY
+991 AADFESGY
-999 SYAAELIPTEMNV
+999 SYAAELIPAEMNV
-1012 NGVPFKLETR
+1012 HGVPFKLETR

-1032 NVLKLPA
+1032 NVLKLPVNH
-1039 DCAYN
+1039 AYN

-1055 KDVKGIFRT
+1055 KDVKGIFRA
-1064 GKSVQEIIVPSYT
+1064 GKSAQEIIVPSYT

-1121 FAIDLPEK
+1121 LAIDLPEK

-1138 KDIVIFAATLTN
+1138 KDIVIFAATLTD
-1150 VAAASVCPVSEL
+1150 VAAAPVCPVSEL
-1162 FRTANKCNRYQTES
+1162 FRTANKCNDYQVKS
-1176 STERVNILKQDM
+1176 SVQRVNILKQDM

-1233 INGWKLLNAA
+1233 VNGWKLLNAA
-1243 GENHSYVTSSC
+1243 GENYSYVTSTC
-1254 FLQGKTDK
+1254 FLQGKSDK
-1262 NSEWRTLDYV
+1262 NGEWRTLDYV
-1272 SGNGKNV
+1272 SGNSKNV
-1279 LNRTLN
+1279 LNRTLDKSEN
-1285 KPESVRYLRLLV
+1285 VRYLRLLV
-1297 TQPMQSASGKDVRIY
+1297 TQPMQSSTGKDARIY

>member
-151 ADAHLDTQWNWDI
+151 ADAHLDTQWNW
-164 QTTIKEYVWNTLN
+164 EYVWNTLN
-177 QNLFLLNQYPDY
+177 HNLFLLKQSPDY

-1243 GENHSYVTSSC
+1243 GENHSYITSSC

>member
-733 NALLKA
+733 NALQKA
-739 EFPLN
+739 EFPHN

-1243 GENHSYVTSSC
+1243 GENHSYITSSC

>member
-1 MPWTV
+1 
-6 FYISMSRICTVRE
+6 
-19 WSPGYLCAEAGHR
+19 
-32 ILVLCLKVADVCPKV
+32 
-47 ADVRFKLW
+47 
-55 DFYPKAWDRT
+55 
-65 ESMFSQTFVY
+65 
-75 VLPNFATS
+75 
-83 IPELFHLC
+83 
-91 PVCQGI
+91 
-97 IFYSMKTNNSR
+97 MKNNNNR
-108 TMKRRPMLAGKARL
+108 TMKMKRMLTGKARL
-122 IAGAVMLAVAGGHLS
+122 IAGAMMLVVAGGQVS
-137 AQTAAP
+137 AQTVAP
-143 QKAKAYMV
+143 KKAKAYMV

-309 VGLWKG
+309 IGLWKG
-315 VDGASVMLAHGY
+315 VDGASIMLAHGY
-327 DYGRRWDNE
+327 DYGRRWNNE
-336 DLSEN
+336 DLSKN
-341 KYLME
+341 KDLME
-346 LSRCT
+346 LSKRT

-373 VASVEKGIKGDGP
+373 VASVEKGINGDGP

-392 TSDQLFKDYQPYDA
+392 TSDQLFKDYQPYNA
-406 HSELPVFDGEL
+406 HSELSVFDGEL

-513 VGSVAGKL
+513 VESVAGKL
-521 DTRVKGIPVVL
+521 DTRVKGTPVVL

-540 ADVVTMEVKAP
+540 TDVVTMEVEAS

-600 GEGRKVSAVEATS
+600 GEGKKVSVVEAAS

-707 RQYIHLYEGILA
+707 RQYIHLYEGALA
-719 HRIDFTNEVDWQSA
+719 HRIDFTNEVDWQST

-756 GSVQRGNNS
+756 GSVQRGNNI

-775 WADLTDANGS
+775 WVDLTEANGS

-816 KSNYA
+816 KRNYA
-821 YQDRQDFGRHTFTYS
+821 YQDRQDFGRHIFTYS
-836 LVGHTG
+836 LVGHAG
-842 ALDVVRT
+842 ALDVVQT

-861 AFAVGKHRGELGK
+861 AFATGKHRGELGK
-874 SYSLAFSDNRNVLIK
+874 SYSLASSDNRNVLIK

-907 GGKQAQKASIVFAD
+907 AGKRAQKASIVFAD
-921 NLVAAVEA
+921 DLVAAVEA

-951 PNGIKTYK
+951 PNSIKTYK

-972 RPLPLAYDKKCF
+972 ESLPLAYDKKCF

-991 AADFEAGY
+991 AADFESGY
-999 SYAAELIPTEMNV
+999 SYAAELIPAEMNV
-1012 NGVPFKLETR
+1012 HGVPFKLETR

-1032 NVLKLPA
+1032 NVLKLPVNH
-1039 DCAYN
+1039 AYN

-1055 KDVKGIFRT
+1055 KDVKGIFRA
-1064 GKSVQEIIVPSYT
+1064 GKSAQEIIVPSYT

-1121 FAIDLPEK
+1121 LAIDLPEK

-1138 KDIVIFAATLTN
+1138 KDIVIFAATLTD
-1150 VAAASVCPVSEL
+1150 VAAAPVCPVSEL
-1162 FRTANKCNRYQTES
+1162 FRTANKCNDYQVKS
-1176 STERVNILKQDM
+1176 SVQRVNILKQDM

-1233 INGWKLLNAA
+1233 VNGWKLLNAA
-1243 GENHSYVTSSC
+1243 GENYSYVTSTC
-1254 FLQGKTDK
+1254 FLQGKSDK
-1262 NSEWRTLDYV
+1262 NGEWRTLDYV
-1272 SGNGKNV
+1272 SGNSKNV
-1279 LNRTLN
+1279 LNRTLDKSEN
-1285 KPESVRYLRLLV
+1285 VRYLRLLV
-1297 TQPMQSASGKDVRIY
+1297 TQPMQSSTGKDARIY

>member
-32 ILVLCLKVADVCPKV
+32 ILVLCLKIADVCPKV

-65 ESMFSQTFVY
+65 ESMFSQTFAY

-795 YGWDKPDNNTLRLTL
+795 YGWDKPDNNILRLTL

-936 GKAAFSG
+936 GKAAFSE

-1162 FRTANKCNRYQTES
+1162 FRTANKCNRYQAES
-1176 STERVNILKQDM
+1176 SAERVNILKQDM

-1193 SYVNEKEKPAFM
+1193 SYVNEKEKPTFM